1 MLCESPTLP
10 RCLTLAHGGEARVL
24 SGRRADGWVLAEEG
38 GGLSEMAI
46 PTPAEEN
53 MLGVN
58 STQEKFRLGKM

>member
-1 MLCESPTLP
+1 M
-10 RCLTLAHGGEARVL
+10 L
-24 SGRRADGWVLAEEG
+24 SGRGADGWVWAEEG

-58 STQEKFRLGKM
+58 SNLEKFRLGKM